1 MKKSIAILLTI
12 LLIFITA
19 TTVLAAE
26 KVELTTNKSELNVGE
41 EFQISINFDSEETS
55 LYSYTAKLNYDKDIF
70 EEIEKEDFEE
80 QENWSDIT
88 YSKYDNKFSLSS
100 KDEENN
106 QKVLNINLKVKEN
119 AKSGETTI
127 TLHSASASN
136 GENTIELEDASQK
149 INIIGSQTT
158 ETKSQFPWLVLIFL
172 ILCVA
177 IVFCVVKILPKLNL
191 TKKEKNV
198 ITAIAIILVIAL
210 LIVCFKKIFL
220 KSEDVNTEPTIKSM
234 EYILEIKNPSKEPV
248 NADENNTDNNADNS
262 EATSETENSSY
273 LANTEK
279 VNLSNNNNNSSNNNN
294 SNTNNNNNSNNN
306 SNSNNSNNNNDN
318 NNNGDTSNPNNELK
332 NKPSIEN
339 INVESDNKNLK
350 VTAEVKDN
358 DSSIKDVTVYLID
371 ENGNIVSEQKLD
383 KNGNKFDISKA
394 GKYKVKVKVTY
405 DLGNNTELS
414 LEKESEDTY
423 TTPLNIKITNGK
435 VVVNDKES
443 YYLEK
448 EQNAQLIY
456 TFEANTDE
464 IITDIYVNS
473 EKLPATKNADGTYT
487 VQYKAPLDAGKTD
500 LKVTKASVNKFGDVD
515 VTYNKEVEV
524 LKSIKPGI
532 TNIEVE
538 ETEEKPVL
546 TYKIND
552 EEDTFVSGKIIITN
566 QKTNETQ
573 EIQIT
578 DPKQTKC
585 TLENI
590 KDFTRYSIN
599 FEITYDLDENKQ
611 NADNQE
617 VTTIAG
623 IEFEPE
629 ADYKFTLEDLTVT
642 NIDRTAK
649 QITLQFTST
658 NITENND
665 EYGNYYVSKVTIN
678 GKSYDVKKSGT
689 TYTVTIPYEEETK
702 TTLELQSA
710 ELNNSHQFK
719 DLQKNIVVFK
729 NLPTASVETQVDS
742 EQKTIKAKID
752 ITDDD
757 STITGS
763 VEVRLVDQNGKII
776 LTKTVDKDTKE
787 VTFEAE
793 NDMFNAGKY
802 TVQVGVDYEAFDG
815 ISHNTKETIGTSEE
829 IKVYTKASI
838 VKAEVQNY
846 YVEKGKNVDI
856 KYTFKVKN
864 NETKPT
870 GININETFYQ
880 AVENADGT
888 YTVSIP
894 AETSGYGAKK
904 HTVEI
909 AVFGEETVVLESTE
923 DANYYLLKDKPS
935 IEYTFNEFV
944 KNQTLEFDLKNDEK
958 ALIKDAR
965 VILTNEANE
974 EVLNMP
980 LKDIGKTTI
989 ELSKVPNGIYT
1000 LKLSGTYDLDDD
1012 ENNNQNRYNL
1022 SEIFEERQIQVT
1034 STYTA
1039 DLAITNVEVKEQS
1052 AIITF
1057 TSTNSSNAD
1066 VEYVVVDGEKYKVTK
1081 QEGTNTYTVEIP
1093 HENEENVIKKITA
1106 VIIRNDI
1113 DIDLNEVQTYEV
1125 FKTKPTVKDVTSK
1138 QEGNNLNVTFTLE
1151 DSASIA
1157 ENVKAVIKKGNEI
1170 IQSKDITKGTTNV
1183 VFEDITQAGEYTI
1196 EFLADYDRAD
1206 GKPHTQEKINEE
1218 FKFEVPITATVKL
1231 LKDTLNEYYDKGS
1244 EIELTYNITLNTEEQ
1259 ITSITVDGKEY
1270 SNEEFKISNGNYVIK
1285 VTAPNEAGE
1294 KIYKLT
1300 QIKCGEKPVKEVEN
1314 EEAKI
1319 FVLKA
1324 QPKVTNFS
1332 LNKKDKTITFKLEN
1346 PENAIIKGKVVLRS
1360 LDGKEVY
1367 EYPEDLK
1374 NDLNTIDLTKFTG
1387 MVDTTTYE
1395 VLLEGTYDLD
1405 NDDKNSKNEYSLEE
1419 LIKEEIQLR
1428 IVTDITFDSFST
1440 RYPAKGKDI
1449 EITFNVTSNTKIPVS
1464 SIYVNYKEYPATL
1477 VSDGKYKI
1485 TYTAKSI
1492 SGIENLTVSKVKH
1505 GVEEVDL
1512 PTPKTEQIDVLKS
1525 KPKVPFNYE
1534 IDDNYNERT
1543 ITFKFTLED
1552 PEKVIP
1558 ENGAY
1563 VIFGNGKFHDAK
1575 GQYKIPVKVGYN
1587 EVTFVE
1593 VEEQRGYPLEVRA
1606 SYDLD
1611 TNSLNDILN
1620 RNDNKYEEDSL
1631 IKVIA
1636 FLFPPSVLKVDNI
1649 SAQNPETG
1657 VNSQYLNKYE
1667 EFKLS
1672 FTSKTYIGSLDG
1684 KEISYYPKSVVIDG
1698 KTYNL
1703 DKDGD
1708 TYTTK
1713 ETLSGYNKAG
1723 KQTITIDSVQLS
1735 NNEVVEEDIVAT
1747 LEVLKDKLS
1756 VENFALNT
1764 ESKKAIVTYD
1774 LTDSDDSF
1782 VSGLITITDKENN
1795 TTTTMEVN
1803 SKQNSYE
1810 LNLDP
1815 YKIYSVALEMTYD
1828 LDENK
1833 QDAEHQD
1840 KETYGPIEIELVPEY
1855 NLKIKDAKITNV
1867 NNEGHKATIE
1877 FTSTNNSHS
1886 KIKSVKIG
1894 DKEYVVTKLEPLEEN
1909 RYAFEYP
1916 YGESIE
1922 GKRTEIT
1929 ISSVV
1934 LENDVTVTPTENES
1948 VIIFKNKPEI
1958 TKIDA
1963 KVENVIN
1970 IHATFEVKDEDATLT
1985 KLYAVLKDESGNELQ
2000 SKDLSSINDR
2010 EVTFEGV
2017 NAGKY
2022 KIEIFADYDLV
2033 DGKEYKKELLKES
2046 ELIEAKAV
2054 ANIKTNSISNKFPTK
2069 GDTITLDL
2077 NITSNTGL
2085 PVTSVMINGTEYEVT
2100 RYSEGNYKISYTV
2113 PTSPTGLHGITI
2125 TRVNFETGIYAELEE
2140 GYKEQVD
2147 ILKSAPTITNFT
2159 VTDDLEHKTVI
2170 FTFKINDP
2178 DGAFVSG
2185 KASVGEDIREITT
2198 ADATK
2203 DTISF
2208 IYNTELDELKTFKI
2222 EINYN
2227 LDSDSSDI
2235 HNSDVLLF
2243 EQQFS
2248 LVSKYDLTVDNV
2260 ETYKN
2265 GENTKTKYFA
2275 KNEQIQLR
2283 FNSTNKTI
2291 FEPTKIKLKNG
2302 NWYDVTA
2309 VKKSDGTTNYY
2320 YTLLKGKDT
2329 PGLEEIEILEIMLS
2343 NGKII
2348 TKDEF
2353 AKKPSNVEID
2363 ILKDIPEITDVNTT
2377 NNESEFTISFNVIDK
2392 DDALLDS
2399 YVKIVSKENNEEIL
2413 NKKISKGK
2421 NTFTVTLKTD
2431 VGYTLTIERNYNL
2444 DSQAEDDQNINKE
2457 IIVTKD
2463 LEISGPKFKLR
2474 NLTIPKRI
2482 PNGST
2487 ALMTFENE
2495 LMSAKDVTQIII
2507 DGKTYDV
2514 EKDAKGVYSL
2524 TLTPDH
2530 VGVNTVF
2537 LDSVLM
2543 GEKAFKV
2550 SRYVSY
2556 IHESV
2561 EPTAYDVTE
2570 IKENLEENVA
2580 EVSYKLKD
2588 PNTAIKTLTAIMKN
2602 SAGAVAATK
2611 VLENPTDTSFD
2622 MPLIKTFRYT
2632 IELKAEYDIG
2642 DGKTFDTKT
2651 LFEQVHETEGH
2662 VTLQTETINK
2672 EFVNKGE
2679 DVVLQYKIT
2688 TNVDQEVKK
2697 IFIDDISYNVEK
2709 AKDEK
2714 GQIIEDTYNVTVKA
2728 PKESG
2733 IFKQYVT
2740 RMQIGSNTY
2749 EVQDKN
2755 PVKIKVLKDKPTLT
2769 HFIIDEGKDTLSFN
2783 LNDKDGALSAK
2794 PIFTITNAAG
2804 NKTIN
2809 NLKEA
2814 DSSYTFK
2821 LKDLG
2826 VNKIGEEYHTIVN
2839 VSYDLKPKDAEEIN
2853 GMTKALKLVANENLE
2868 ETLEPEIETEGTED
2882 IFERSIKL
2890 NGITDYNFKFVNFK
2904 PGTECS
2910 VSIPVD
2916 VSFDC
2921 STSYDYPV
2929 TKVIVDGE
2937 EYPVVKEE
2945 SRDSDHRYSF
2955 KYKAKS
2961 FDQGSFRYEKVIL
2974 ENGAAFEIPD
2984 KPENYTWLWIVLETP
2999 TIEVTEFEENISS
3012 KTMTFRYKVN
3022 DSDKAL
3028 ADVEDPIFILRDSNG
3043 KEITRKDISINNTSV
3058 EFDIPNPPSSSYKV
3072 EIRAPRVLRA
3082 QDLYEKYVELGTGEF
3097 ASSVNTSILDAKFE
3111 KIYPKKGETI
3121 TIDYTISSTKVILVD
3136 PEDHANLS
3144 KAVNISSLV
3153 INGTEY
3159 TAESLGNSV
3168 YRIYYTAKNTPGL
3181 EEIKVSQINFSNN
3194 TTEIFD
3200 RTDKIEVI
3208 KALPKINNYRTE
3220 NDIAKGTVKFIFDL
3234 EDPDSVLTSGS
3245 IRATVGEQ
3253 SQDLQ
3258 IGHNEKKF
3266 SVEKD
3271 ELLQFNIKGT
3281 FDLDD
3286 DSFNSETNED
3296 ENRYEDESIFTRPF
3310 MLTGSYNVEFNN
3322 IKTYNSKSEQT
3333 KYFEKNEDIKATFEF
3348 SAKSNLKLEQ
3358 IKISE
3363 ETYIP
3368 QQDEENENLYSITLK
3383 GTDKAGPVEV
3393 AIDSVILNSGN
3404 EVNLTEKSISYE
3416 VLKDIVKVE
3425 NFEYAITEEDAD
3437 DIKIKF
3443 NITDNDK
3450 SNKSLKLSIKDEYGK
3465 TLDVNNAT
3473 LGLGENTVIFE
3484 KTNAAKY
3491 FVSIYSDYD
3500 RDEDQ
3505 TNGKNDFKDVRVYYE
3520 VVTINTRYIEM
3531 KDIVDIQ
3538 LYKFSD
3544 TGSVE
3549 RVYSLTEKNLEVLD
3563 NCIVKVTMRDISPF
3577 FAEIKSYEVTN
3588 GKLKLIIDYG
3598 DAMIYNGSEL
3608 KNLEVT
3614 LDILSSDQSYEYK
3627 GSFKALAEEIKAN
3640 PKANITLDKDYDLGD
3655 YPGNLDDTDAI
3666 IDNFEGTLNGNGH
3679 VISNLHKPLFKNIT
3693 NGKVQNIQFKGVS
3706 FTKTNQRAVVVQNA
3720 SATEIT
3726 NIHIDGV
3733 TFVNNDCGNQN
3744 SAFAYNLQNG
3754 SIVQNSSAI
3763 NINFTPSYLGQV
3775 NAGGV
3780 SNMSNSTIK
3789 NCYVQGSITSGWH
3802 FNGGLVG
3809 RADAK
3814 SQILNNI
3821 VNMSVTPYFS
3831 LTSSD
3836 SSGNGGIVSNANG
3849 ATLKNNLSLM
3859 DSTANISTIYNP
3871 KDGVGISA
3879 DSENNYQLEDTAS
3892 TKQEHKGIKS
3902 VLKAD
3907 INDKLFEDL
3916 QFNKNIWNI
3925 DNTSFENLPT
3935 LKGNTVA
3942 YLDGDVKP
3950 EYSETYIPDY
3960 NRIYHLKEYDK
3971 EREIIY
3977 HNMYKL
3983 MPFYDAKE
3991 ILTDGNKIAKTHT
4004 LNKKFIKY
4012 VLAYNSEGKLVSS
4025 LNTKNYNSLRKIS
4038 IVFEDGEEL
4047 EYAID
4052 FDDYYGNVVSYIVSE
4067 LNIGYN
4073 YNRFVIHEDSEI
4085 VKKLVEEVSKYDF
4098 TKNLDPLTT
4107 GEDSRLYKEYFDNV
4121 TKNHI
4126 TEFVENVLANSE
4138 YVPTFKNDVL
4148 DNLIVQNLVDTGK
4161 LKEMLFAYNY
4171 FKYWYNLDMD
4181 GINVADSIM
4190 FHGDE
4195 MFDKSMTLSN
4205 LSETLIKG
4213 TNSLTNVT
4221 GNFYRNNIAKYTK
4234 LSNLGEFLNYYVTN
4248 LTKFKSGNDWFK
4260 ANWHGGIYIDISID
4274 KPNVYYTI
4282 WDHLRR
4288 SSNIQ
4293 NSFLPLFTV
4302 PENSMYVIT
4311 SPTQTFYGSLRIYI
4325 QNPND
4330 PEQLKKFKDNNLA
4343 QFTRQVRNFYTFA
4356 YNYAG
4361 ADYLNPF
4368 VDVQYDMRTTLTDKG
4383 TKYNNPKTTTE
4394 NYHKYFAE
4402 AINKWPASN
4411 GSGAYAN
4418 GAEVYWNVIKLI
4430 SGFNVS
4436 THETLHNQDSKVF
4449 LQGNGRRGKDG
4460 NSEDY
4465 TAGNLQQ
4472 YYKDGWVSPNI
4483 MEEELTEKSVGNP
4496 ITQNYKLERVDTD
4509 QKLTDFYNKYFKV
4522 NDMLDYIEAQAFLTL
4537 DNEQKANLASQVSYP
4552 RLANMSAKEQEKGDS
4567 HVQYDPLTVDKVNKM
4582 TLKSVEDLWD
4592 NRIMLRPG
4600 VVETQNASPG
4610 AATDS
4615 LYNIRWYQPHADD
4628 DRPDGAN
4635 FKWLAWEMAGH
4646 KGYFD
4651 GYMAYYSQLYI
4662 GKKTNNAGQKTTDLI
4677 ALKYITGKNSF
4688 REYKLDRYKDA
4699 QSHWDDKDT
4708 YINVTEIYNAYLE
4721 ALKQDAK
4728 DPKRK
4733 LTNSTNVKRKYF
4745 VEIKKATND
4754 FEIDPFTK
4762 KATSSS
4768 IATKELNVKVEE
4780 KKSKTTEKDTN
4791 TTNSGN
4797 TTNIT
4802 NTTNT
4807 SNSSN
4812 TTNSVNTTNTINSN
4826 NVANTVNTT
4835 NTTNL
4840 GNTNNSSNLANTT
4853 NTTNSSNTLA
4863 KPNDRKEENVAVN
4876 NTSTTK

>member
-1 MKKSIAILLTI
+1 MKKRMAILLTI
-12 LLIFITA
+12 LLIFICA
-19 TTVLAAE
+19 TTVFAAE
-26 KVELTTNKSELNVGE
+26 KLKLTTNKSEINVGE
-41 EFQISINFDSEETS
+41 ELRISIDFDSQENQF
-55 LYSYTAKLNYDKDIF
+55 YSYSAKLNYDKDIF
-70 EEIEKEDFEE
+70 ETIEKEDFEE
-80 QENWSDIT
+80 QENWQDIT
-88 YSKYDNKFSLSS
+88 YNSSDNKFSINS
-100 KDEENN
+100 KNEENI
-106 QKVLNINLKVKEN
+106 KKPLNINLKVKEN
-119 AKSGETTI
+119 AKLGETTI
-127 TLHSASASN
+127 TLHSINASD
-136 GENTIELEDASQK
+136 GDNTLKLEDASQK
-149 INIIGSQTT
+149 VKILGTATAEN
-158 ETKSQFPWLVLIFL
+158 KAQFPWLAFIFS

-177 IVFCVVKILPKLNL
+177 IIFCVVKVLPNLNL
-191 TKKEKNV
+191 NKKEKNV
-198 ITAIAIILVIAL
+198 ITVIAIILVIAII
-210 LIVCFKKIFL
+210 IVICKKLFL
-220 KSEDVNTEPTIKSM
+220 KTDKVNSEAPIKSI
-234 EYILEIKNPSKEPV
+234 EYILEINTPSKEPTTV
-248 NADENNTDNNADNS
+248 VDENNDDKTEISA
-262 EATSETENSSY
+262 ETESSNY
-273 LANTEK
+273 VANNEK
-279 VNLSNNNNNSSNNNN
+279 VNLSSNKNPNNN
-294 SNTNNNNNSNNN
+294 SNNSNNADNNTGNNNNNNSNSYNN
-306 SNSNNSNNNNDN
+306 ENNNNPSNNNNNEANDN
-318 NNNGDTSNPNNELK
+318 NND
-332 NKPSIEN
+332 KPS
-339 INVESDNKNLK
+339 
-350 VTAEVKDN
+350 
-358 DSSIKDVTVYLID
+358 
-371 ENGNIVSEQKLD
+371 
-383 KNGNKFDISKA
+383 
-394 GKYKVKVKVTY
+394 
-405 DLGNNTELS
+405 
-414 LEKESEDTY
+414 
-423 TTPLNIKITNGK
+423 
-435 VVVNDKES
+435 
-443 YYLEK
+443 
-448 EQNAQLIY
+448 
-456 TFEANTDE
+456 
-464 IITDIYVNS
+464 
-473 EKLPATKNADGTYT
+473 
-487 VQYKAPLDAGKTD
+487 
-500 LKVTKASVNKFGDVD
+500 
-515 VTYNKEVEV
+515 
-524 LKSIKPGI
+524 
-532 TNIEVE
+532 
-538 ETEEKPVL
+538 
-546 TYKIND
+546 
-552 EEDTFVSGKIIITN
+552 
-566 QKTNETQ
+566 
-573 EIQIT
+573 
-578 DPKQTKC
+578 
-585 TLENI
+585 
-590 KDFTRYSIN
+590 
-599 FEITYDLDENKQ
+599 
-611 NADNQE
+611 
-617 VTTIAG
+617 
-623 IEFEPE
+623 
-629 ADYKFTLEDLTVT
+629 
-642 NIDRTAK
+642 
-649 QITLQFTST
+649 
-658 NITENND
+658 NND
-665 EYGNYYVSKVTIN
+665 
-678 GKSYDVKKSGT
+678 
-689 TYTVTIPYEEETK
+689 
-702 TTLELQSA
+702 
-710 ELNNSHQFK
+710 
-719 DLQKNIVVFK
+719 
-729 NLPTASVETQVDS
+729 
-742 EQKTIKAKID
+742 
-752 ITDDD
+752 
-757 STITGS
+757 
-763 VEVRLVDQNGKII
+763 
-776 LTKTVDKDTKE
+776 
-787 VTFEAE
+787 
-793 NDMFNAGKY
+793 
-802 TVQVGVDYEAFDG
+802 
-815 ISHNTKETIGTSEE
+815 
-829 IKVYTKASI
+829 
-838 VKAEVQNY
+838 
-846 YVEKGKNVDI
+846 
-856 KYTFKVKN
+856 N
-864 NETKPT
+864 NET
-870 GININETFYQ
+870 NDN
-880 AVENADGT
+880 N
-888 YTVSIP
+888 
-894 AETSGYGAKK
+894 
-904 HTVEI
+904 
-909 AVFGEETVVLESTE
+909 
-923 DANYYLLKDKPS
+923 NDKPS
-935 IEYTFNEFV
+935 
-944 KNQTLEFDLKNDEK
+944 ND
-958 ALIKDAR
+958 D
-965 VILTNEANE
+965 NN
-974 EVLNMP
+974 
-980 LKDIGKTTI
+980 
-989 ELSKVPNGIYT
+989 
-1000 LKLSGTYDLDDD
+1000 
-1012 ENNNQNRYNL
+1012 ENNNTDN
-1022 SEIFEERQIQVT
+1022 
-1034 STYTA
+1034 
-1039 DLAITNVEVKEQS
+1039 D
-1052 AIITF
+1052 
-1057 TSTNSSNAD
+1057 D
-1066 VEYVVVDGEKYKVTK
+1066 
-1081 QEGTNTYTVEIP
+1081 NTGNNDNDDN
-1093 HENEENVIKKITA
+1093 NE
-1106 VIIRNDI
+1106 D
-1113 DIDLNEVQTYEV
+1113 EV
-1125 FKTKPTVKDVTSK
+1125 FKAKPIVKNATSK
-1138 QEGNNLNVTFTLE
+1138 QEGNNVNVTFTLE
-1151 DSASIA
+1151 DSVSIA
-1157 ENVKAVIKKGNEI
+1157 KNVKAVIKKGNEV
-1170 IQSKDITKGTTNV
+1170 IQSKDIAKGSANV
-1183 VFEDITQAGEYTI
+1183 VFENITQAGTYTI

-1218 FKFEVPITATVKL
+1218 EITFEVPIV
-1231 LKDTLNEYYDKGS
+1231 
-1244 EIELTYNITLNTEEQ
+1244 ITN
-1259 ITSITVDGKEY
+1259 
-1270 SNEEFKISNGNYVIK
+1270 
-1285 VTAPNEAGE
+1285 
-1294 KIYKLT
+1294 
-1300 QIKCGEKPVKEVEN
+1300 
-1314 EEAKI
+1314 
-1319 FVLKA
+1319 
-1324 QPKVTNFS
+1324 
-1332 LNKKDKTITFKLEN
+1332 
-1346 PENAIIKGKVVLRS
+1346 
-1360 LDGKEVY
+1360 
-1367 EYPEDLK
+1367 
-1374 NDLNTIDLTKFTG
+1374 
-1387 MVDTTTYE
+1387 
-1395 VLLEGTYDLD
+1395 
-1405 NDDKNSKNEYSLEE
+1405 
-1419 LIKEEIQLR
+1419 
-1428 IVTDITFDSFST
+1428 ITFDSFST
-1440 RYPAKGKDI
+1440 RYPAKGKDV
-1449 EITFNVTSNTKIPVS
+1449 EITFNITSNTKIPVS
-1464 SIYVNYKEYPATL
+1464 SIYVNHKEYDATP
-1477 VSDGKYKI
+1477 VSDEKYKI

-1492 SGIENLTVSKVKH
+1492 SGIENLTVSTVKYGDEKV
-1505 GVEEVDL
+1505 EL
-1512 PTPKTEQIDVLKS
+1512 TTPITEKIDVLKS

-1534 IDDNYNERT
+1534 IDSDYDKKT
-1543 ITFKFTLED
+1543 ITFKFNLED
-1552 PEKVIP
+1552 PENVIP

-1563 VIFGNGKFHDAK
+1563 AIFGNGKFYNAE
-1575 GQYKIPVKVGYN
+1575 GQNKIPVKVGYN
-1587 EVTFVE
+1587 EVTFVN
-1593 VEEQRGYPLEVRA
+1593 VEEQKGYPLEVRA

-1611 TNSLNDILN
+1611 TNLLNDILN
-1620 RNDNKYEEDSL
+1620 KNDNKYEEDSL
-1631 IKVIA
+1631 IKAIA
-1636 FLFPPSVLKVDNI
+1636 FLFPPTVLKVENI

-1657 VNSQYLNKYE
+1657 VNSQYLNKGE
-1667 EFKLS
+1667 EFKLN
-1672 FTSKTYIGSLDG
+1672 FTSKSYIGSLDG

-1703 DKDGD
+1703 EKNGD

-1713 ETLSGYNKAG
+1713 ETLKGYTEAG
-1723 KQTITIDSVQLS
+1723 KQTITIDSVLLS
-1735 NNEVVEEDIVAT
+1735 NNEVVEENIVAT

-1756 VENFALNT
+1756 VENFAVSTGT
-1764 ESKKAIVTYD
+1764 EKSILTYD
-1774 LTDSDDSF
+1774 LNDPDDSF
-1782 VSGLITITDKENN
+1782 VSGLIVITDKENN
-1795 TTTTMEVN
+1795 ETTTMEIKN
-1803 SKQNSYE
+1803 NQNSYE

-1815 YKIYSVALEMTYD
+1815 YKIYSVTLKMTYD

-1833 QDAEHQD
+1833 QDVEHQNT
-1840 KETYGPIEIELVPEY
+1840 ETYGPVEVEVVPEY
-1855 NLKIKDAKITNV
+1855 NLKITNTEITSIDNA
-1867 NNEGHKATIE
+1867 EHKATIE
-1877 FTSTNNSHS
+1877 FTSSNNSHS

-1894 DKEYVVTKLEPLEEN
+1894 DKEYVVTPLEPLEEK
-1909 RYAFEYP
+1909 RYAFEYQ
-1916 YGESIE
+1916 YGEDIE
-1922 GKRTEIT
+1922 GKRTQIEIND
-1929 ISSVV
+1929 VV
-1934 LENDVTVTPTENES
+1934 LENNVELTPTENDS
-1948 VIIFKNKPEI
+1948 VIIFKNKAEI

-1963 KVENVIN
+1963 KVENVTN
-1970 IHATFEVKDEDATLT
+1970 IHTTFEIKDEDTTLT
-1985 KLYAVLKDESGNELQ
+1985 KLYAILKDEKGNELQ
-2000 SKDLSSINDR
+2000 SKDLSSINNR
-2010 EVTFEGV
+2010 EVIFEGV
-2017 NAGKY
+2017 NAGSY
-2022 KIEIFADYDLV
+2022 TVQIFADYNLV
-2033 DGKEYKKELLKES
+2033 DGKEHKKELLKES
-2046 ELIEAKAV
+2046 KLTEVKAI

-2069 GDTITLDL
+2069 GETITLNL
-2077 NITSNTGL
+2077 NITSNTGS
-2085 PVTSVMINGTEYEVT
+2085 PVSSVMINGTEYTVT
-2100 RYSEGNYKISYTV
+2100 KSSEGNYKISYTV
-2113 PTSPTGLHGITI
+2113 PTDNYGLHGIKL
-2125 TRVNFETGIYAELEE
+2125 TRVNFENGLHADIEE
-2140 GYKEQVD
+2140 GYTEQVY

-2159 VTDDLEHKTVI
+2159 STEDVEHETAI

-2185 KASVGEDIREITT
+2185 KANVDEDVRII
-2198 ADATK
+2198 TK
-2203 DTISF
+2203 DQANDTITLIF
-2208 IYNTELDELKTFKI
+2208 NVKKDELKTFKI

-2227 LDSDSSDI
+2227 LDSDESDI
-2235 HNSDVLLF
+2235 YNSDVLLF
-2243 EQQFS
+2243 EQQFI
-2248 LVSKYDLTVDNV
+2248 LVSEYDLAIENV
-2260 ETYKN
+2260 QTYKEN
-2265 GENTKTKYFA
+2265 ENTKTKYFA

-2309 VKKSDGTTNYY
+2309 VKKSNGTVDYY

-2329 PGLEEIEILEIMLS
+2329 PGVEEIEILEIMLS

-2353 AKKPSNVEID
+2353 AKKPSNVVVD
-2363 ILKDIPEITDVNTT
+2363 ILKDIPEITDLNTT
-2377 NNESEFTISFNVIDK
+2377 NNESEFTISFNVIDN

-2399 YVKIVSKENNEEIL
+2399 YIKIVSKEKNEEIL
-2413 NKKISKGK
+2413 NQKISKGK
-2421 NTFTVTLKTD
+2421 NTFTVTLQTD

-2444 DSQAEDDQNINKE
+2444 DSQAEDDQNTNRE
-2457 IIVTKD
+2457 VIVTKD
-2463 LEISGPKFKLR
+2463 LEITSPNFKLR

-2482 PNGST
+2482 PNGTT
-2487 ALMTFENE
+2487 AIMTFENE
-2495 LMSAKDVTQIII
+2495 IMSSKDVSQIII
-2507 DGKTYDV
+2507 DGKPYDV
-2514 EKDAKGVYSL
+2514 EKDAKGVYSIAL
-2524 TLTPDH
+2524 IPDH
-2530 VGVNTVF
+2530 IGVNTVF

-2543 GEKAFKV
+2543 GGKTFKV

-2580 EVSYKLKD
+2580 EVNYKLND
-2588 PNTAIKTLTAIMKN
+2588 PNSAIKTLTAIMKN

-2622 MPLIKTFRYT
+2622 MPLIKAFRYT

-2651 LFEQVHETEGH
+2651 LFEQVHEAEGH
-2662 VTLQTETINK
+2662 VTLEKETINK

-2679 DVVLQYKIT
+2679 DVVLQYKIN

-2697 IFIDDISYNVEK
+2697 IFIDDISYNIEK
-2709 AKDEK
+2709 AKDEEGK
-2714 GQIIEDTYNVTVKA
+2714 IIEDTYNVTVKA

-2769 HFIIDEGKDTLSFN
+2769 HFIIDEGKDTLSFRI
-2783 LNDKDGALSAK
+2783 NDKDGALAAK
-2794 PIFTITNAAG
+2794 PIFTITNVAG
-2804 NKTIN
+2804 NKTIE
-2809 NLKEA
+2809 NLKDE
-2814 DSSYTFK
+2814 DSEYTFK

-2839 VSYDLKPKDAEEIN
+2839 VTYDLKPKDEEQIN
-2853 GMTKALKLVANENLE
+2853 GMAKALKLVANQSLE
-2868 ETLEPEIETEGTED
+2868 ETSEPEIETEGTED

-2929 TKVIVDGE
+2929 AKVIVDGE

-2961 FDQGSFRYEKVIL
+2961 FNQGSFRYEKVIL

-3121 TIDYTISSTKVILVD
+3121 TIDYTISSTKVFLVD

-3200 RTDKIEVI
+3200 RTDKIEVL

-3220 NDIAKGTVKFIFDL
+3220 NDIAKGKVKFIFDL

-3258 IGHNEKKF
+3258 VGHNEKEF

-3271 ELLQFNIKGT
+3271 KLLNFDIKGT

-3286 DSFNSETNED
+3286 DAFNNETNDD
-3296 ENRYEDESIFTRPF
+3296 ENRYEDQSIFKKPF
-3310 MLTGSYNVEFNN
+3310 ILTDSYNVEFSN

-3333 KYFEKNEDIKATFEF
+3333 NYFEKNEDIKVTFEF
-3348 SAKSNLKLEQ
+3348 AAKADLTLEQ
-3358 IKISE
+3358 MKINGE
-3363 ETYIP
+3363 IYTP
-3368 QQDEENENLYSITLK
+3368 QQDEENEKLYSITLK
-3383 GTDKAGPVEV
+3383 GTNKAGPVEV
-3393 AIDSVILNSGN
+3393 AIDSVTLNSGN
-3404 EVNLTEKSISYE
+3404 EVKLTEKSISYE

-3437 DIKIKF
+3437 DIKLKF
-3443 NITDNDK
+3443 NITDSDN
-3450 SNKSLKLSIKDEYGK
+3450 SSKSLKLSIKDEYGK
-3465 TLDVNNAT
+3465 TLDINDANLT
-3473 LGLGENTVIFE
+3473 LGKNIVIFE
-3484 KTNAAKY
+3484 KTNASKY

-3500 RDEDQ
+3500 RDENK
-3505 TNGKNDFKDVRVYYE
+3505 TNGKNDYQDVRVYYE

-3531 KDIVDIQ
+3531 KDIVDVQ

-3588 GKLKLIIDYG
+3588 GKLKLILDYG

-3655 YPGNLDDTDAI
+3655 YPGNLDDTDAL

-3693 NGKVQNIQFKGVS
+3693 NGKVQNILFKGTS

-3726 NIHIDGV
+3726 NVHIDGV

-3744 SAFAYNLQNG
+3744 SAFAYNLQND
-3754 SIVQNSSAI
+3754 SIIQNSSAI
-3763 NINFTPSYLGQV
+3763 NIRFTPSYLGQV

-3809 RADAK
+3809 KADAK
-3814 SQILNNI
+3814 SQIINNI

-3831 LTSSD
+3831 LTSSE

-3849 ATLKNNLSLM
+3849 AILKNNLSLM

-3879 DSENNYQLEDTAS
+3879 DSANNYQLEDTAS

-3907 INDKLFEDL
+3907 INDKLFENL

-3925 DNTSFENLPT
+3925 NNTSFENLPT

-3950 EYSETYIPDY
+3950 EHSETYIPDY

-3991 ILTDGNKIAKTHT
+3991 ILTDGNKIPKTHT

-4012 VLAYNSEGKLVSS
+4012 VLAYNGEGKLVSS

-4038 IVFEDGEEL
+4038 IVFEDGQEL

-4085 VKKLVEEVSKYDF
+4085 VKKLVAEASKYDF

-4107 GEDSRLYKEYFDNV
+4107 DEDSRLYKEYFDNV

-4221 GNFYRNNIAKYTK
+4221 GNFYKNNMAKYTK
-4234 LSNLGEFLNYYVTN
+4234 LSNLGEFLDYYVTN

-4282 WDHLRR
+4282 WDHLKR

-4311 SPTQTFYGSLRIYI
+4311 CPTQTFYGSLRVYI

-4330 PEQLKKFKDNNLA
+4330 PAQLKKFKDNNLA
-4343 QFTRQVRNFYTFA
+4343 QFTRQVKNFYTFA
-4356 YNYAG
+4356 YNYVG

-4496 ITQNYKLERVDTD
+4496 ITQNYKLERVDTNK
-4509 QKLTDFYNKYFKV
+4509 KLTDFYNKYFKV
-4522 NDMLDYIEAQAFLTL
+4522 NDMLDYIEAKAFLTL

-4552 RLANMSAKEQEKGDS
+4552 RLANMSVKEQEKGDS

-4582 TLKSVEDLWD
+4582 TLKSVSDLWD

-4600 VVETQNASPG
+4600 VVETQIASPG

-4708 YINVTEIYNAYLE
+4708 YINVTEIYNVYLE

-4733 LTNSTNVKRKYF
+4733 LTNSTNVKRRYF

-4762 KATSSS
+4762 KV
-4768 IATKELNVKVEE
+4768 ATK
-4780 KKSKTTEKDTN
+4780 
-4791 TTNSGN
+4791 
-4797 TTNIT
+4797 
-4802 NTTNT
+4802 
-4807 SNSSN
+4807 
-4812 TTNSVNTTNTINSN
+4812 
-4826 NVANTVNTT
+4826 
-4835 NTTNL
+4835 
-4840 GNTNNSSNLANTT
+4840 
-4853 NTTNSSNTLA
+4853 
-4863 KPNDRKEENVAVN
+4863 
-4876 NTSTTK
+4876 